1 MYIWGLPF
9 YIVLRVHF
17 GKAEAACRR
26 PQSSKPWPR
35 LILESY
41 ILPNICPC
49 YFSFNELYRECN
61 GTTRAY
67 VNSGYQAL
75 FSAITERLG
84 TRLDFVSKFN
94 LQQNGHH
101 WNAPFV
107 LITTVQIPASYLIP
121 SPRYPSLVPR
131 PFWEGE
137 TAWQLPRV
145 QTVYGRNVTA
155 NAYLIQAVKST

>member
-1 MYIWGLPF
+1 MGSYCFYRASRPLRKGRSGVLPSTEF
-9 YIVLRVHF
+9 ETMASPDTGVVYFTEYLSVLF
-17 GKAEAACRR
+17 
-26 PQSSKPWPR
+26 Q
-35 LILESY
+35 LTYL
-41 ILPNICPC
+41 
-49 YFSFNELYRECN
+49 NELYRECN

-107 LITTVQIPASYLIP
+107 LITTVQIAASYLIP

-155 NAYLIQAVKST
+155 IAYLIQAVKST